1 MNAILT
7 DGLRALGLDPSRAP
21 ILEKYGTLLLE
32 GNRVTNLTAIT
43 DPDEVARLHM
53 LDCAAVAACVP
64 LAGKRILDVGTGAG
78 FPGLVLRAV
87 EPSIRLTLMDSLGK
101 RTDWLRETAPLLGGS
116 PVTVIHGRAEE
127 YGRETDF
134 RERFDIV
141 TSRAVADLR
150 MLAELCLPFAAV
162 GGLFLAM
169 KSGDCAAEKAQ
180 AAHAIAALGGTLRE
194 DRVYSIPGTAIT
206 RRIVVMEKTAPT
218 PAQYP
223 RRFARIRK
231 NPL

>member
-64 LAGKRILDVGTGAG
+64 LAGKRVLDVGTGAG

-218 PAQYP
+218 PTQYP

>member
-64 LAGKRILDVGTGAG
+64 LAGKRVLDVGTGAG

-134 RERFDIV
+134 REQFDIV

>member
-64 LAGKRILDVGTGAG
+64 LAGKRVIDVGTGAG

-134 RERFDIV
+134 REQFDIV

>member
-21 ILEKYGTLLLE
+21 ILEQYASLLLE

-43 DPDEVARLHM
+43 APDEVARLHM
-53 LDCAAVAACVP
+53 LDCAAVAACIP
-64 LAGKRILDVGTGAG
+64 LAGLRVLDVGTGAG

-87 EPSIRLTLMDSLGK
+87 EPSIQLTLLDSLGK
-101 RTDWLRETAPLLGGS
+101 RTDWLRETAPRLGGS
-116 PVTVIHGRAEE
+116 EVAVLHGRAEE
-127 YGRETDF
+127 YGRDAAL
-134 RERFDIV
+134 REQFDLV

-150 MLAELCLPFAAV
+150 MLAELCLPFVRV
-162 GGLFLAM
+162 GGRFAAM
-169 KSGDCAAEKAQ
+169 KADACAQEKAQ
-180 AAHAIAALGGTLRE
+180 AAHAVEMLGGRFLADE
-194 DRVYSIPGTAIT
+194 VYTIPGTEIT
-206 RRIVVMEKTAPT
+206 RRLVLVEKAAPT

-231 NPL
+231 SPL

>member
-64 LAGKRILDVGTGAG
+64 LAGKRVLDVGTGAG

-101 RTDWLRETAPLLGGS
+101 RTDWLRETAPLLGDS

-169 KSGDCAAEKAQ
+169 KSGDCAEEKAQ

-194 DRVYSIPGTAIT
+194 DRVYTIPGTAIS

>member
-1 MNAILT
+1 MNAILA

-64 LAGKRILDVGTGAG
+64 LAGKRVLDVGTGAG

-127 YGRETDF
+127 YGRETGF
-134 RERFDIV
+134 REQFDIV

-194 DRVYSIPGTAIT
+194 DRVYSIPGTAIG

>member
-1 MNAILT
+1 M
-7 DGLRALGLDPSRAP
+7 
-21 ILEKYGTLLLE
+21 
-32 GNRVTNLTAIT
+32 TNLTAIT

-64 LAGKRILDVGTGAG
+64 LAGKRVIDVGTGAG

-87 EPSIRLTLMDSLGK
+87 EPSIRLTLMDSQGK

-134 RERFDIV
+134 REQFDIV